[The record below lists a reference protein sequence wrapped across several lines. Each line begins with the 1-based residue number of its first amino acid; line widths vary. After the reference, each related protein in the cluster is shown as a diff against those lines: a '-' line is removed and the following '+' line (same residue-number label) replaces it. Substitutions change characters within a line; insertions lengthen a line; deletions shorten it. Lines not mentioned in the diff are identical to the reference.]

1 MMYDIFFI
9 SYNEPNADQNY
20 ALLKQRFPLTQ
31 RVHGIKGIQL
41 AHIRAATLS
50 LTKMFWVVDGDA
62 VIKDD
67 FQFDYE
73 VPDKDMDAVHVWRS
87 SNPINELEYGYG
99 GVKLLP
105 KRLTMNMDPNRIDM
119 TTSISNRFRAMYEV
133 SNSTDFNTDPFN
145 TWKSAFRE
153 CVKLSSKVIDRQVD
167 KETEK
172 RLLIWCTVGADQ
184 PFGEYAIAGALA
196 GRVYGA
202 DNRGNSDAL
211 RMINN
216 FEWLKL
222 TFVGQF
228 PHMEKEIL

>member
-1 MMYDIFFI
+1 MYDIFFI

-20 ALLKQRFPLTQ
+20 ALLKQRFPLAQ
-31 RVHGIKGIQL
+31 RVHGIKGIQQ
-41 AHIRAATLS
+41 AHIRAATQS
-50 LTKMFWVVDGDA
+50 LTQMFWVVDGDA
-62 VIKDD
+62 VVKDD
-67 FQFDYE
+67 FHFNYE

-87 SNPINELEYGYG
+87 SNSINELEYGYG

-105 KRLTMNMDPNRIDM
+105 KKLTMQMNINSIDM
-119 TTSISNRFRAMYEV
+119 TTSISTRFRAMYEV

-145 TWKSAFRE
+145 TCKSAFRE

-172 RLLIWCTVGADQ
+172 RLLVWCTVGADQ
-184 PFGEYAIAGALA
+184 PYGEYAIAGALA
-196 GRVYGA
+196 GRVYGT
-202 DNRGNSDAL
+202 DNIGNTDAL

-216 FEWLKL
+216 FEWLRL

-228 PHMEKEIL
+228 PHMEKNIL